1 MILERKAE
9 PAYGT
14 VDWGVD
20 LTAEEVMVVYTLAVH
35 PDFLGAGI
43 GKALMEAILGF
54 CREKQVKAIR
64 LDVLAANV
72 SAQRF
77 YLSRGFE
84 YCGTVKLF
92 YEDTGL
98 TEFLLYEYIL

>member
-1 MILERKAE
+1 MSRGTLYVLRRDGRIAGTVILERKAE

-54 CREKQVKAIR
+54 CREKQVRADPPGCLREEQPRHWVIQK
-64 LDVLAANV
+64 V
-72 SAQRF
+72 RF
-77 YLSRGFE
+77 FVHRFG
-84 YCGTVKLF
+84 
-92 YEDTGL
+92 
-98 TEFLLYEYIL
+98 